1 MGAAATPMGAAATPM
16 GAAAT
21 PMGAA
26 PSPAGPRRARI
37 SGFSL
42 VEVLV
47 ALVVTSIG
55 LLGIAKMGTVALAT
69 TDVAGKRTIAAIEA
83 SSLAAMMHANRGYW
97 ASASATTSAQITWAG
112 TAPSISD
119 TVLAAAASCTTAS
132 PNSCSTPA
140 LAAYDVQDWATK
152 LSTLL
157 PGYTANI
164 ACTPTVN
171 PVTCTIQISWMEHVV
186 AANRYQTGLAALTTP
201 TTPSYTL
208 NVLP

>member
-1 MGAAATPMGAAATPM
+1 MIKSLKFSAAATRL
-16 GAAAT
+16 
-21 PMGAA
+21 GAA
-26 PSPAGPRRARI
+26 PSRTGPRRARI
-37 SGFSL
+37 AGFSL

-55 LLGIAKMGTVALAT
+55 LLGIAKMGTVALAN

-97 ASASATTSAQITWAG
+97 ASTAATTAARITWTG
-112 TAPSISD
+112 SAPSVSD
-119 TVLAAAASCTTAS
+119 TVLAATASCTAAS
-132 PNSCSTPA
+132 PNSCSNSS
-140 LAAYDVQDWATK
+140 LAAYDVQAWATT
-152 LSTLL
+152 LSSLL
-157 PGYTANI
+157 PGYTANV

-186 AANRYQTGLAALTTP
+186 AANKYQTGLAALTTA